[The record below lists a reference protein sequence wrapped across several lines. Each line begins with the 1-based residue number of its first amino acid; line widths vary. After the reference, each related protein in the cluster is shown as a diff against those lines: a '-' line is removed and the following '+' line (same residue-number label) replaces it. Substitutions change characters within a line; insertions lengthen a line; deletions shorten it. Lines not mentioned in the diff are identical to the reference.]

1 MNLNLASNPFRNRAL
16 PWTVTAIVTLF
27 SVVALIF
34 IAKWTFDTNATAQ
47 VYARE
52 AATLREKVNAM
63 NKRAEEIKIA
73 LTPEQQRSLKSAHTL
88 VNRKRFSWSRL
99 FADLESALPES
110 IKVTRI
116 AVKGVGVPDDR
127 TVDLELV
134 VASKTSA
141 NVTQLIEK
149 MEREGVFHAELI
161 SQNQQRGRG
170 DGSSEYEMS
179 VRYTPRAGA
188 PIAPDRN
195 PPVDTASREAM
206 TR

>member
-34 IAKWTFDTNATAQ
+34 IAKWTFDANAKGQ

-73 LTPEQQRSLKSAHTL
+73 LTPDQQRSLKTAHTL
-88 VNRKRFSWSRL
+88 VNRKRFSWSLL
-99 FADLESALPES
+99 FAELEAALPDT

-149 MEREGVFHAELI
+149 MEREGVFYAGLV
-161 SQNQQRGRG
+161 SRT
-170 DGSSEYEMS
+170 SSAVE
-179 VRYTPRAGA
+179 VTGA
-188 PIAPDRN
+188 RI
-195 PPVDTASREAM
+195 
-206 TR
+206 